1 MAMHQGGTNGKKE
14 KHPKNEY
21 LVGISTHHYDL
32 VNKDSKS
39 IVYYTQTVLKIWLV
53 SQSYI

>member
-1 MAMHQGGTNGKKE
+1 MAMHQVGTNGKQE
-14 KHPKNEY
+14 KHPEIGY

-32 VNKDSKS
+32 ENKDSKS

>member
-1 MAMHQGGTNGKKE
+1 MAMHQGGTNGKQE

-32 VNKDSKS
+32 ENKDSIS
-39 IVYYTQTVLKIWLV
+39 IVYYAQTVLKIWLV
-53 SQSYI
+53 S